1 MTTLRLARFTALA
14 GLLVATAL
22 VGGTIIGSVA
32 AATAPPSTRPD
43 PIAAAPS
50 PIPAAV
56 ASAASSCADF
66 RRAFA
71 AALGVHESALAPA
84 AQTAAIAAI
93 DAAVA
98 KGTITKVAA
107 DRRKARVERVPA
119 DACRILAGR
128 IAAAARAGGRAPR
141 GVQVA
146 HDGLAAAATA
156 LGMTPGELGADLRAG
171 QRLTDVA
178 ATKHVPYATISV
190 AVLTSVK
197 ADLDVAVAA
206 GTLAQTR
213 ADRILA
219 RLQASLVEGRLRTLA
234 PVAPRSVA
242 PGG

>member
-1 MTTLRLARFTALA
+1 MTTLRLARFAALA
-14 GLLVATAL
+14 GLLVVTAL
-22 VGGTIIGSVA
+22 GGGTIIGSVA
-32 AATAPPSTRPD
+32 AATAPPSTRP
-43 PIAAAPS
+43 AAA
-50 PIPAAV
+50 
-56 ASAASSCADF
+56 SCADF

-71 AALGVHESALAPA
+71 AALGVDESALAPA
-84 AQTAAIAAI
+84 AKTAAIATI

-98 KGTITKVAA
+98 KGTMTKAA
-107 DRRKARVERVPA
+107 GDRRKARVERVPA

-146 HDGLAAAATA
+146 RDGLAAAATA
-156 LGMTPGELGADLRAG
+156 LGMTPVELGADLRAG
-171 QRLTDVA
+171 QRLMDVA
-178 ATKHVPYATISV
+178 TAHHVPYATVSA

-197 ADLDVAVAA
+197 ADLNAAVAA

-219 RLQASLVEGRLRTLA
+219 RLQANLVEGRLRTLA
-234 PVAPRSVA
+234 PVAQPSAA